1 MAMTRKNSNRH
12 FALETSE
19 PNLLLTAEL
28 AGDQGAPFFGMIFDH
43 LYVLQHATRDGL
55 SGPGALIRIGPDG
68 TYPPGQQGSYQAY
81 GSRDRA
87 P

>member
-43 LYVLQHATRDGL
+43 LYVL
-55 SGPGALIRIGPDG
+55 
-68 TYPPGQQGSYQAY
+68 
-81 GSRDRA
+81 
-87 P
+87 